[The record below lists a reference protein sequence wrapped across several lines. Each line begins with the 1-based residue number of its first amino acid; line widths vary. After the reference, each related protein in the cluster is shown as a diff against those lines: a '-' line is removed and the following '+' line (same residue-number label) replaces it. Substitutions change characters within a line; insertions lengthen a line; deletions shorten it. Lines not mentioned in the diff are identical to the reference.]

1 MVNLIALIM
10 LTSIGCIRAFGRGC
24 AFSQTTLTLS
34 RTGLPAALGALRMM
48 TQFADKEIYDINVT
62 EEHPRVAETRL
73 DLRRES
79 FIRQVFGKKLLEIV
93 LQK

>member
-1 MVNLIALIM
+1 MGAV
-10 LTSIGCIRAFGRGC
+10 
-24 AFSQTTLTLS
+24 
-34 RTGLPAALGALRMM
+34 RTA
-48 TQFADKEIYDINVT
+48 
-62 EEHPRVAETRL
+62 PRVAETRL